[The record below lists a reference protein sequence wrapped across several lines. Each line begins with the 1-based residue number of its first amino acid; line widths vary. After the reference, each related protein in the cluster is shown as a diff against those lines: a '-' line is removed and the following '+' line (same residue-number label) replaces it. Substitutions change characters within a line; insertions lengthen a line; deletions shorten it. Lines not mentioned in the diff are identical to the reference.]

1 MTNRCGTGSSK
12 HLKLHVWYFWSYSCS
27 QSVKYAKSQIVL
39 KVFRRVLT
47 FPPMG
52 QAGWCSLSRR
62 GYGFVL
68 VGEAWSVIFICPFK
82 FSYCYQLVLPCLNS
96 CLPGRSKSNLSTAFF
111 CPLWQS
117 AVFAFSPNAAIDCF
131 RLHQRRICT
140 NFACHQIHAIWFI
153 SLPFRKR

>member
-96 CLPGRSKSNLSTAFF
+96 CLPGRSKSNLSTAFWRHRIFLSFVTIGGF
-111 CPLWQS
+111 C
-117 AVFAFSPNAAIDCF
+117 VFSECSDRLFSVAPKAYMHKF
-131 RLHQRRICT
+131 RLPPDTC
-140 NFACHQIHAIWFI
+140 N
-153 SLPFRKR
+153 LVY